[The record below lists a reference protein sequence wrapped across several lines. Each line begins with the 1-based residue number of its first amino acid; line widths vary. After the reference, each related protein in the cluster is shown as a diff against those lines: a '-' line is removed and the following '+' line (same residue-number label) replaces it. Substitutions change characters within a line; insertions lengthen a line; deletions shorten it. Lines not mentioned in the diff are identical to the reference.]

1 MNNELFG
8 DRRRALEEEFF
19 KRHNEELL
27 AAMRAR
33 LETEHLAEALGGATG
48 ITDEHVIAHLIEA
61 GMTGATVMA
70 LALVPLVAVAWA
82 DGKLEEA
89 ERLRIIRDPQTHE
102 LSGEARALLLNWLIE
117 EPEPSLFETWIEY
130 VHAIRPDMDQAGW
143 DRLKAATCDRSRA
156 VAAAAAGEPYGVGR
170 EVSREEQA
178 VLNRIETAFA
188 G

>member
-1 MNNELFG
+1 MDNELFG
-8 DRRRALEEEFF
+8 ERRHALEEEFF

-33 LETEHLAEALGGATG
+33 LQAEHLAETLGGATG
-48 ITDEHVIAHLIEA
+48 ITDEHVIAHLMEA
-61 GMTGATVMA
+61 GVTGATLMA

-117 EPEPSLFETWIEY
+117 EPEPSLFDTWAEY
-130 VHAIRPDMDQAGW
+130 VQAIRPNMDQAGW

-156 VAAAAAGEPYGVGR
+156 VAAAAAGEPYGIGR
-170 EVSREEQA
+170 EISHEEEA
-178 VLNRIETAFA
+178 VLKRIESAFA

>member
-1 MNNELFG
+1 MDNQLFG
-8 DRRRALEEEFF
+8 ERRRALEEEFF
-19 KRHNEELL
+19 KKHNEELL

-33 LETEHLAEALGGATG
+33 LETERLSETLSGATG
-48 ITDEHVIAHLIEA
+48 ITDEHVIAHLSEA

-82 DGKLEEA
+82 DGKLEEP

-117 EPEPSLFETWIEY
+117 EPEPALFDTWFEY
-130 VHAIRPDMDQAGW
+130 LHAIRPNLGRAGW
-143 DRLKAATCDRSRA
+143 DRLKEATVARAHA
-156 VAAAAAGEPYGVGR
+156 VAAAASGEPYGLGR
-170 EVSREEQA
+170 EISREEQT
-178 VLNRIETAFA
+178 VLDRIEAAFA